1 MKEKLKRLPKSA
13 VWYLLFAVFMII
25 VISLKANYYLDEIY
39 SYGLANGV
47 NDGIDMEIT
56 YNFKYEPGESVYYDY
71 MRVQDGE
78 RFAWRNVWKNQK
90 NDVHPP
96 LYYFVLHTICSLFPN
111 TFSRWYA
118 GGINIVCALFV
129 LFLLR
134 KLISLLTD
142 EGYIRELLSFTFI
155 MLTGVLHQAAN
166 FRMYL
171 MGMLFVTLFTFLFV
185 RQVGKKQ
192 QHSFYMAVFITAVC
206 GALTHYYVTLYIVF
220 ASIVYG
226 ICLLSEKRLRE
237 TLLYT
242 LTMAGAAAV
251 SLLIFPPMIE
261 HMFFG
266 YRGAEAVANLAKN
279 SSYAENLKGFFEFLD
294 QQMFGKIL
302 GILLAVLL
310 VLALL
315 RFAGRFFQ
323 VSSLMGQ
330 EKLVFGFRKYDR
342 IRYCIVL
349 LPCFFYYIVVSKIT
363 FAVADRYIS
372 PIYAVLFAGLLCMVY
387 RLLRYALQ
395 GKSFLMMT
403 AFVTA
408 ALILG
413 SHQAFAWEYLFL
425 ESRQTLVPV
434 EEHSK
439 YDCVCV
445 FDEDETYLLYP
456 EYAEF
461 SLYKSVT
468 FVTTAD
474 LKENGIQRWI
484 TSDGIVV
491 SFFLREKDAK
501 KYLKRIKRETGFE
514 NVQKLG
520 TFGFDNTYFLGK

>member
-1 MKEKLKRLPKSA
+1 MKEKWKHLPKSA
-13 VWYLLFAVFMII
+13 VWYLLFAALMII
-25 VISLKANYYLDEIY
+25 VISLKSNYYIDEIY

-47 NDGIDMEIT
+47 NDGIDMEIK
-56 YNFKYEPGESVYYDY
+56 YGCKYEPGESVYYDY
-71 MRVQDGE
+71 MRVQNGE
-78 RFAWRNVWKNQK
+78 RFAYKNVWKNQK

-96 LYYFVLHTICSLFPN
+96 LYYAVLHTICSFFPN

-118 GGINIVCALFV
+118 GIINIVCALSV
-129 LFLLR
+129 LFVLR
-134 KLISLLTD
+134 KLISQLTD
-142 EGYIRELLSFTFI
+142 EGYIREILSFTFI

-171 MGMLFVTLFTFLFV
+171 MGMLFVTLLTFLFV
-185 RQVGKKQ
+185 RQVGRRQ
-192 QHSFYMAVFITAVC
+192 ELSFYFAVGVTAVC

-220 ASIVYG
+220 VSVVYG
-226 ICLLSEKRLRE
+226 ICLLAEKRFRE
-237 TLLYT
+237 IIWYT
-242 LTMAGAAAV
+242 ITMSCAAAV
-251 SLLIFPPMIE
+251 SLLVFPSMIE

-266 YRGAEAVANLAKN
+266 YRGAEAVENLAKN
-279 SSYAENLKGFFEFLD
+279 SQYAENLKGFFDFLD

-310 VLALL
+310 VLSLL

-323 VSSLMGQ
+323 ISTLPGE
-330 EKLVFGFRKYDR
+330 EKLVFGFQKYE
-342 IRYCIVL
+342 IMRYSIVL
-349 LPCFFYYIVVSKIT
+349 VPCFFYYIVVSKIT

-372 PIYAVLFAGLLCMVY
+372 PIYAVLFAGVLCISF
-387 RLLRYALQ
+387 RILQYALH
-395 GKSFLMMT
+395 GKTFLI
-403 AFVTA
+403 VTA
-408 ALILG
+408 LVISVLILG

-434 EEHSK
+434 KEHRG

-456 EYAEF
+456 EFTEF

-474 LKENGIQRWI
+474 LKENGMQRWI

-491 SFFLREKDAK
+491 SFFLRERDVK
-501 KYLKRIKRETGFE
+501 KHLKRIKRETGFH
-514 NVQKLG
+514 NIQKLG
-520 TFGFDNTYFLGK
+520 TFGFDNTYFLSK